1 MRRREFLGE
10 AALAAGFALPTL
22 SAAAEEKGRSAAC
35 AASGLVS
42 GGEYVQQ
49 VRAKVLEPVDVVV
62 AGGGTAGVIAALAA
76 ARGGAKTMLIEGRG
90 FLGGML
96 TDGNAGITMFQK
108 FSGKPEE
115 HAKDLETLA
124 KDPDKLHVAKGIPM
138 EITKRLLAKKY
149 ALGNE
154 GTVGA
159 YLFTSSENFK
169 RVLVEM
175 MEEAKVKLRFYSMI
189 VDVVREG
196 KNVRGVVLESKS
208 GREIVPAKMFID
220 CTGDGDLCVRAGA
233 EYTVGVTKDDICA
246 PQAKIGEM
254 HPMGVMFKVGN
265 VDFDRLFDYLGEHRE
280 FFKKQAFAGFS
291 YEEALVRYKKGE
303 MATFCLWRKGKN
315 PRHVQVYNLPDK
327 GVACLGCPIIRGNK
341 DGCNADDMTDA
352 ECQLAK
358 LIGNWMDSLRDFPGF
373 EKMFLL
379 QVPQMGVRETR
390 HILGDYV
397 LGLMDIYKQKPFED
411 CIGFGAHPID
421 IRPRPKWLND
431 PETDYPPRWHFQI
444 PFRSLLVK
452 GLENTLVAGRCISAT
467 HEASGCVR
475 PTVQCMVIGEAA
487 GTAAALALKKGV
499 TLRGLDYGELR
510 NELKKNGVLC

>member
-1 MRRREFLGE
+1 MRRRDFIGGS
-10 AALAAGFALPTL
+10 AVLAAGMALP
-22 SAAAEEKGRSAAC
+22 SVAAEKAGGAA
-35 AASGLVS
+35 LRP

-62 AGGGTAGVIAALAA
+62 AGGGTAGVVAALAA

-124 KDPDKLHVAKGIPM
+124 KDPDALHVAKGIPM
-138 EITKRLLAKKY
+138 EIAKRLLTKKY

-189 VDVVREG
+189 VDVVKDG
-196 KNVRGVVLESKS
+196 AVVKGVVMESKS
-208 GREIVPAKMFID
+208 GREVVPAKMFID

-233 EYTVGVTKDDICA
+233 AYTVGVTKRDVCA
-246 PQAKIGEM
+246 AQAKIGQM

-265 VDFDRLFDYLGEHRE
+265 VDFDRLFGYLGEHRE
-280 FFKKQAFAGFS
+280 FFAKQPFARFT
-291 YEEALVRYKKGE
+291 YEEAFARYKKGE
-303 MATFCLWRKGKN
+303 MAVFNLRRKGKN
-315 PRHVQVYNLPDK
+315 PGNVQVYNLPDK
-327 GVACLGCPIIRGNK
+327 GVACLGCPSIAGK
-341 DGCNADDMTDA
+341 DGCNADDVTAA
-352 ECQLAK
+352 ECELAK
-358 LIGNWMDSLRDFPGF
+358 IIGRWMDSVREFPGF

-390 HILGDYV
+390 HIRGDYV
-397 LGLMDIYKQKPFED
+397 LGIMDIYKQKSFED

-421 IRPRPKWLND
+421 TRPRPAWLND
-431 PETDYPPRWHFQI
+431 PETNYPPRWYFQI
-444 PFRSLLVK
+444 PFRSLVVK
-452 GLENTLVAGRCISAT
+452 GLDNALVAGRCISAT
-467 HEASGCVR
+467 HEAFGCIR

-487 GTAAALALKKGV
+487 GTAAAMAVKKGV
-499 TLRGLDYGELR
+499 ALRGLDYGELR
-510 NELKKNGVLC
+510 RELKKNGALC

>member
-1 MRRREFLGE
+1 M
-10 AALAAGFALPTL
+10 ASQASSL
-22 SAAAEEKGRSAAC
+22 SAMRSA
-35 AASGLVS
+35 
-42 GGEYVQQ
+42 
-49 VRAKVLEPVDVVV
+49 RFPIPWREPVDVVV

-124 KDPDKLHVAKGIPM
+124 KDPDALHVAKGIPM
-138 EITKRLLAKKY
+138 EIAKRLLTKKY

-189 VDVVREG
+189 VDVVKDG
-196 KNVRGVVLESKS
+196 SVVKGVVMESKS

-233 EYTVGVTKDDICA
+233 EYTVGVTKRDVCA
-246 PQAKIGEM
+246 AQAKIGQM

-265 VDFDRLFDYLGEHRE
+265 VDFDRLFGYLGEHRE
-280 FFKKQAFAGFS
+280 FFAKQPFARFT
-291 YEEALVRYKKGE
+291 YEEAFARYKKGE
-303 MATFCLWRKGKN
+303 MAVFNLRRKGKN
-315 PRHVQVYNLPDK
+315 PGNVQVYNLPDK
-327 GVACLGCPIIRGNK
+327 GVACLGCPSIAGK
-341 DGCNADDMTDA
+341 DGCNADDVTAA
-352 ECQLAK
+352 ECELAK
-358 LIGNWMDSLRDFPGF
+358 IIGRWMDSVREFPGF
-373 EKMFLL
+373 EKAFLL
-379 QVPQMGVRETR
+379 QVPQMGIRETR
-390 HILGDYV
+390 HIQGDYV
-397 LGLMDIYKQKPFED
+397 LELMDIYKQRTFDD

-421 IRPRPKWLND
+421 TTPRPAWLKD
-431 PETDYPPRWHFQI
+431 PETSYPPRWNFQI
-444 PFRSLLVK
+444 PFRSLVVK

-467 HEASGCVR
+467 HEAFGCIR

-499 TLRGLDYGELR
+499 SLRGLDHGELR
-510 NELKKNGVLC
+510 KELKKNGVRC

>member
-1 MRRREFLGE
+1 MRRRDFIGGS
-10 AALAAGFALPTL
+10 AVLAAGMALP
-22 SAAAEEKGRSAAC
+22 SVAAEKAGGAA
-35 AASGLVS
+35 LRP

-76 ARGGAKTMLIEGRG
+76 ARGGAKTMLVEGRG

-124 KDPDKLHVAKGIPM
+124 KDPDALHVAKGIPM

-189 VDVVREG
+189 VDVVKDG
-196 KNVRGVVLESKS
+196 SVVKGVVMESKS
-208 GREIVPAKMFID
+208 GREVVPAKMFID

-233 EYTVGVTKDDICA
+233 EYTVGVTKRDVCA
-246 PQAKIGEM
+246 AQAKIGQM

-265 VDFDRLFDYLGEHRE
+265 VDFDRLFDYIGRNRE
-280 FFKKQAFAGFS
+280 FFGRQGCARFT
-291 YEEALVRYKKGE
+291 YEEAFARYKKGE
-303 MATFCLWRKGKN
+303 MAVFNLRRKGKN
-315 PRHVQVYNLPDK
+315 PGNVQVYNLPDK
-327 GVACLGCPIIRGNK
+327 GVACLGCPSIAGK
-341 DGCNADDMTDA
+341 DGCNADDVTAA
-352 ECQLAK
+352 ECELAK
-358 LIGNWMDSLRDFPGF
+358 IIGRWMDSVREFPGF
-373 EKMFLL
+373 EKAFLL
-379 QVPQMGVRETR
+379 QVPQMGIRETR
-390 HILGDYV
+390 HIQGDYV
-397 LGLMDIYKQKPFED
+397 LELMDIYKQRTFDD

-421 IRPRPKWLND
+421 TTPRPAWLKD
-431 PETDYPPRWHFQI
+431 PETSYPPRWNFQI
-444 PFRSLLVK
+444 PFRSLVVK

-467 HEASGCVR
+467 HEAFGCIR

-499 TLRGLDYGELR
+499 PLRGLDHGELR
-510 NELKKNGVLC
+510 KELKKNGVRC

>member
-1 MRRREFLGE
+1 MRRRDFIGGS
-10 AALAAGFALPTL
+10 AVLAAGMALP
-22 SAAAEEKGRSAAC
+22 SVAAEKAGDAA
-35 AASGLVS
+35 LQP

-124 KDPDKLHVAKGIPM
+124 KDPDALHVAKGIPM
-138 EITKRLLAKKY
+138 EIAKRLLAKKY

-189 VDVVREG
+189 VDVVKDG
-196 KNVRGVVLESKS
+196 AVVKGVVMESKS
-208 GREIVPAKMFID
+208 GREVVPAKMFID
-220 CTGDGDLCVRAGA
+220 CTGDGDLCV
-233 EYTVGVTKDDICA
+233 
-246 PQAKIGEM
+246 
-254 HPMGVMFKVGN
+254 MGVMFKVGN
-265 VDFDRLFDYLGEHRE
+265 VDFDRLFGYLGEHRE
-280 FFKKQAFAGFS
+280 FFAKQPFARFT
-291 YEEALVRYKKGE
+291 YEEAFARYKKGE
-303 MATFCLWRKGKN
+303 MAVFNLRRKGKN
-315 PRHVQVYNLPDK
+315 PGNVQVYNLPDK
-327 GVACLGCPIIRGNK
+327 GVACLGCPSIAGK
-341 DGCNADDMTDA
+341 DGCNADDVTAA
-352 ECQLAK
+352 ECELAK
-358 LIGNWMDSLRDFPGF
+358 IIGRWMDSVREFPGF
-373 EKMFLL
+373 EKAFLL
-379 QVPQMGVRETR
+379 QVPQMGIRETR
-390 HILGDYV
+390 HIQGDYV
-397 LGLMDIYKQKPFED
+397 LELMDIYKQRTFDD

-421 IRPRPKWLND
+421 TTPRPAWLKD
-431 PETDYPPRWHFQI
+431 PETSYPPRWNFQI
-444 PFRSLLVK
+444 PFRSLVVK

-467 HEASGCVR
+467 HEAFGCIR
-475 PTVQCMVIGEAA
+475 PTVQS
-487 GTAAALALKKGV
+487 
-499 TLRGLDYGELR
+499 RS
-510 NELKKNGVLC
+510 

>member
-1 MRRREFLGE
+1 VAAAKANGE
-10 AALAAGFALPTL
+10 AGGGATL
-22 SAAAEEKGRSAAC
+22 QP
-35 AASGLVS
+35 

-124 KDPDKLHVAKGIPM
+124 KDPDALHVAKGIPM

-189 VDVVREG
+189 VDVVKDG
-196 KNVRGVVLESKS
+196 SVVKGVVMESKS

-233 EYTVGVTKDDICA
+233 EYTVGVTKDDVCA
-246 PQAKIGEM
+246 AKAKIGEM

-280 FFKKQAFAGFS
+280 FFSRQPFARFT
-291 YEEALVRYKKGE
+291 YEEAFARYKKGE
-303 MATFCLWRKGKN
+303 MATFDLWRKGKN
-315 PRHVQVYNLPDK
+315 PARVQVYNLPDK
-327 GVACLGCPIIRGNK
+327 GVACLGCPSIAKR
-341 DGCNADDMTDA
+341 DGCNADDVTAA
-352 ECQLAK
+352 ECELAK
-358 LIGNWMDSLRDFPGF
+358 IIGRWMDSLRDFPGF
-373 EKMFLL
+373 EKAFLL

-390 HILGDYV
+390 HIQGDYV
-397 LGLMDIYKQKPFED
+397 LGLMDIYEQKKFDD

-421 IRPRPKWLND
+421 TRPRPAWLND
-431 PETDYPPRWHFQI
+431 PETSYPPRWHFQI
-444 PFRSLLVK
+444 PFRSLVVK
-452 GLENTLVAGRCISAT
+452 GLDNTLVAGRCISAT
-467 HEASGCVR
+467 HEALASCRVMGNAMA
-475 PTVQCMVIGEAA
+475 TGIGA
-487 GTAAALALKKGV
+487 GAAAAQAVKKGIDV
-499 TLRGLDYGELR
+499 RAVDASKLGLFDAPA
-510 NELKKNGVLC
+510 K

>member
-1 MRRREFLGE
+1 MRRREFIG
-10 AALAAGFALPTL
+10 ASTLATAGMAFKSAKAENQGGATL
-22 SAAAEEKGRSAAC
+22 Q
-35 AASGLVS
+35 S

-124 KDPDKLHVAKGIPM
+124 KDPDQLHVAKGIPM
-138 EITKRLLAKKY
+138 EITNRLLAKKY

-189 VDVVREG
+189 VDVVRDGE
-196 KNVRGVVLESKS
+196 NVKGVVMESKS

-246 PQAKIGEM
+246 AQAKIGEM

-265 VDFDRLFDYLGEHRE
+265 VDFDRLFEFVGKNPDYFSR
-280 FFKKQAFAGFS
+280 QPFARFT
-291 YEEALVRYKKGE
+291 YEEAFARYKKGE
-303 MATFCLWRKGKN
+303 MATFDLRRKGKN
-315 PRHVQVYNLPDK
+315 PGRVQVYNLPDK
-327 GVACLGCPIIRGNK
+327 GVACLGCPSIAGK
-341 DGCNADDMTDA
+341 DGCNADDVTAA

-358 LIGNWMDSLRDFPGF
+358 IIGKWMDSLREVPGF
-373 EKMFLL
+373 ENMFLL
-379 QVPQMGVRETR
+379 QVPQMGIRETR
-390 HILGDYV
+390 HIQGDYV
-397 LGLMDIYKQKPFED
+397 LGLMDIYKQTAFED

-421 IRPRPKWLND
+421 TRPRPKWLND
-431 PETDYPPRWHFQI
+431 PETSYPPRWYFQI
-444 PFRSLLVK
+444 PFRSLIVK
-452 GLENTLVAGRCISAT
+452 GLSNTLVAGRCISAT
-467 HEASGCVR
+467 HEAFGCIR

-487 GTAAALALKKGV
+487 GTAAALAVRKGV
-499 TLRGLDYGELR
+499 ALRGLDYGELR

>member
-1 MRRREFLGE
+1 MKRREFLSRS
-10 AALAAGFALPTL
+10 ATLAAGLAVPSFAVANANGKSAGGATL
-22 SAAAEEKGRSAAC
+22 SP
-35 AASGLVS
+35 
-42 GGEYVQQ
+42 GGVYVQQ
-49 VRAKVLEPVDVVV
+49 TTAKVLEPVDVVV

-124 KDPDKLHVAKGIPM
+124 KDPDALHVAKGIPM
-138 EITKRLLAKKY
+138 EITKRLLAKRY

-169 RVLVEM
+169 RVLIEM
-175 MEEAKVKLRFYSMI
+175 MEESKVKLRFYSMI
-189 VDVVREG
+189 VDVVKDG
-196 KNVRGVVLESKS
+196 GVVKGVVMESKS

-233 EYTVGVTKDDICA
+233 EYTVGVTKDDVCA
-246 PQAKIGEM
+246 AQAKIGEM

-265 VDFDRLFDYLGEHRE
+265 VDFDRLFDFVGKNPEY
-280 FFKKQAFAGFS
+280 FSKQPFARFT
-291 YEEALVRYKKGE
+291 YEEAFARYKKGE
-303 MATFCLWRKGKN
+303 MATFDLRRKGKN
-315 PRHVQVYNLPDK
+315 PGRVQVYNLPDK
-327 GVACLGCPIIRGNK
+327 GVACLGCPSIAKK
-341 DGCNADDMTDA
+341 DGCNADDVTAA
-352 ECQLAK
+352 ECELAK
-358 LIGNWMDSLRDFPGF
+358 IIGRWMDSLREIPGF
-373 EKMFLL
+373 ENRFLL

-390 HILGDYV
+390 HIQGEYL
-397 LGLMDIYKQKPFED
+397 LGLMDIYKQREFED

-421 IRPRPKWLND
+421 TRPRPAWLND
-431 PETDYPPRWHFQI
+431 PATSYPPRWYFQI
-444 PFRSLLVK
+444 PFRSLIVK

-467 HEASGCVR
+467 HEAFGCIR

-499 TLRGLDYGELR
+499 SLRGLDYGELR
-510 NELKKNGVLC
+510 SELKKNGVMC

>member
-1 MRRREFLGE
+1 MRRREFIGASTLATAGL
-10 AALAAGFALPTL
+10 AFRSAQAAGHGGATL
-22 SAAAEEKGRSAAC
+22 Q
-35 AASGLVS
+35 S

-124 KDPDKLHVAKGIPM
+124 KDPDQLHVAKGIPM

-175 MEEAKVKLRFYSMI
+175 MEESKVKLRFYSMI
-189 VDVVREG
+189 VDVVRDG
-196 KNVRGVVLESKS
+196 DAVKGLVMESKS
-208 GREIVPAKMFID
+208 GREIVPAKIFID

-233 EYTVGVTKDDICA
+233 EYTVGVTKDDVCA

-254 HPMGVMFKVGN
+254 QPMGVMFKVGN
-265 VDFDRLFDYLGEHRE
+265 VDFDRLFAYIGEHRE
-280 FFKKQAFAGFS
+280 CFQKQPFARFT
-291 YEEALVRYKKGE
+291 YEEAFARYKKGE
-303 MATFCLWRKGKN
+303 MATFNLRRKGKN
-315 PRHVQVYNLPDK
+315 PGGVQVYNLPDK
-327 GVACLGCPIIRGNK
+327 GVACLGCPSIAKR
-341 DGCNADDMTDA
+341 DGCNADDVTAA
-352 ECQLAK
+352 ECELAK
-358 LIGNWMDSLRDFPGF
+358 IIGRWMESLREFPGF

-390 HILGDYV
+390 HIQGDYV
-397 LGLMDIYKQKPFED
+397 LGLMDIYKQKSFED

-421 IRPRPKWLND
+421 TTPRPAWLRQ
-431 PETDYPPRWHFQI
+431 PETSYPPRWHFQI
-444 PFRSLLVK
+444 PFRSLVVK
-452 GLENTLVAGRCISAT
+452 GLSNTLVAGRCISAT
-467 HEASGCVR
+467 HEAFGCIR

-487 GTAAALALKKGV
+487 GTAAALAVRKGV
-499 TLRGLDYGELR
+499 ALRGLDYGELR
-510 NELKKNGVLC
+510 GELKKNGVLC